1 MNVALVVPVKSFTAA
16 KGRLAGVLDADAR
29 AELARRCA
37 EQVVAAGAPWPV
49 YVVCDDEATQSWAAS
64 VGATAVRQDSPG
76 LNAAVACGVAAA
88 RRDGAGHVVVSHA
101 DLPLAATYAHLVQ
114 AGEVVLVP
122 DRHHD
127 GTNVLSMPADAAFD
141 YRYGPGSLA
150 AHIASAAAIG
160 LPHRVV
166 DDGLLGLDL
175 DTSDDLE
182 ELDRRRTTTP

>member
-1 MNVALVVPVKSFTAA
+1 MNVALVVPVKSFAEA
-16 KGRLAGVLDADAR
+16 KGRLAGALDADAR
-29 AELARRCA
+29 AALARRCA

-49 YVVCDDEATQSWAAS
+49 YVVCDDDATQSWAAS
-64 VGATAVRQDSPG
+64 VGARPVRQDGPG
-76 LNAAVACGVAAA
+76 LNAAVACGVEAA
-88 RRDGAGHVVVSHA
+88 RRDGAVHVVVSHA
-101 DLPLAATYAHLVQ
+101 DLPLAVTFSHLVH

-127 GTNVLSMPADAAFD
+127 GTNVLSLPAGTSFV

-150 AHIASAAAIG
+150 AHVASAGATG

-166 DDGLLGLDL
+166 EDVLLGLDL